1 MTDKHIPDDRGPDDL
16 KALWRDQPLE
26 ETPPM
31 TLEFIHARAFQSRV
45 RRRNVIEYVAC
56 AVVVAVFGAY
66 VAVLPYTVLRIA
78 SGLTVAAALLVAW
91 QLWRRAAARPPPHAD
106 ALSFH
111 RAELVRQRD
120 ALRSAWLWYLAPFMP
135 GLGLFMV
142 GFAQIVP
149 KGALANLLVLP
160 ASTAA
165 YVALWIWNNA
175 RGRKRL
181 QGEIDDLD
189 DLARD

>member
-1 MTDKHIPDDRGPDDL
+1 MTDKPNPDDL

-45 RRRNVIEYVAC
+45 RRRNVIEYAAS
-56 AVVVAVFGAY
+56 AVVLVTFGAY
-66 VAVLPYTVLRIA
+66 TVVLSDTVLRIA
-78 SGLTVAAALLVAW
+78 SGLIIAGVLIVVW
-91 QLWRRAAARPPPHAD
+91 QLYRRASARPAPHAD

-120 ALRSAWLWYLAPFMP
+120 ALRSAWLWYLMPFAP

-142 GFAQIVP
+142 GFALIRP
-149 KGALANLLVLP
+149 DAALPNKLVLP
-160 ASTAA
+160 AFGAL
-165 YVALWIWNNA
+165 YVAIWIWNNVRA
-175 RGRKRL
+175 RKRL

-189 DLARD
+189 ALARD

>member
-1 MTDKHIPDDRGPDDL
+1 MTDKPEPDDL
-16 KALWRDQPLE
+16 KALWREQPLE

-45 RRRNVIEYVAC
+45 RRRNVIEYVAS
-56 AVVVAVFGAY
+56 AVVVVTFGAY
-66 VAVLPYTVLRIA
+66 TVVLPYAVLRIA
-78 SGLTVAAALLVAW
+78 SGLVIAGVLTVVW
-91 QLWRRAAARPPPHAD
+91 QLYRRASARPAPHAD

-120 ALRSAWLWYLAPFMP
+120 ALRSAWLWYLMPFMP
-135 GLGLFMV
+135 GLGLFAIGM
-142 GFAQIVP
+142 AMTQP
-149 KGALANLLVLP
+149 HAPLAWKLSLP
-160 ASTAA
+160 AFTGL
-165 YVALWIWNNA
+165 YVAFWIWINV

-189 DLARD
+189 ALARD